1 MKKLDIDLE
10 TTASAD
16 LAKCGIYKY
25 VEAPDFAV
33 TLFGYAADD
42 ADVTVIDLAN
52 GETIPD
58 EIVATLTDDRVI
70 KWAHNVSFERV
81 CLSRFL
87 GMPTGTYLSPV
98 SWRCSMVW
106 STYLSLPQSLKEV
119 GAVLKMDKQKLTEGK
134 DLIRFFCT
142 GQHTPSDDP
151 ERWAR
156 FKAYNKRDVETEM
169 EIQRRL
175 SRFPVPEA
183 VWEEFILS
191 EEINDRGVMV
201 DMPFVQNAIRLEE
214 QSRAESMDRL
224 REITALDNPNSN
236 AQMKAW
242 LAEQGLPVEKL
253 DKKTLA
259 ALLKTAPEELREAL
273 SLYRKLSKTSVKK
286 YAAMENAVCSDGRVR
301 GMFRF
306 YGAAHTGRF
315 SSKLI
320 QLQNLAQNHLPNLE
334 TAKQCVRTGT
344 YDEVKVAYPD
354 IPDTLSQLV
363 RTAFIPRSGTR
374 FLVADFSAIEA
385 RVVAWLAGEQWVLDA
400 FANGEDIYCATASRM
415 FHVPVEKH
423 GQNGELR
430 QKGKQ
435 ATLSCSYGGAAG
447 ALTAMGALDAG
458 MTEEELPQLV
468 QTWREANPNI
478 VRLWNDLEKTA
489 MRCVCKHRE
498 TQTHGVTFALESG
511 ILFMTLPS
519 GRRLAY
525 AKPRVGVNRFGS
537 PSLAYEG
544 TGVSRKWTRLETFGG
559 KLTENL
565 TQAVARD
572 ILCYALRN
580 LADIGCE
587 IVMHCH
593 DEAIIEA
600 PDTLSLQTVCDVM
613 GRVPP
618 WAEGL
623 ILRAD
628 GYECDF
634 YRKD

>member
-1 MKKLDIDLE
+1 MKKIDIDIE

-16 LAKCGIYKY
+16 LTKCGVYRY

-42 ADVTVIDLAN
+42 GKITVIALAN
-52 GETIPD
+52 GERIQED
-58 EIVATLTDDRVI
+58 ILAALTDDSVI

-87 GMPTGTYLSPV
+87 GMPTGTYLSPA

-106 STYLSLPQSLKEV
+106 SAYLSLPQSLKEV
-119 GAVLKMDKQKLTEGK
+119 GSVLNMSKQKLTEGK
-134 DLIRFFCT
+134 ELIRFFCT
-142 GQHTPSDDP
+142 GQHSAADDP
-151 ERWAR
+151 ERWAQ

-175 SRFPVPEA
+175 SRFPVPDA
-183 VWEEFILS
+183 VWDEFILS
-191 EEINDRGVMV
+191 EEINDRGVLV
-201 DMPFVQNAIRLEE
+201 DMPFVQNAILLES

-224 REITALDNPNSN
+224 RGITGLDNPNSN

-242 LAEQGLPVEKL
+242 LATQGLTVEKL

-259 ALLKTAPEELREAL
+259 SLLKTAPDHLCEAV

-286 YAAMENAVCSDGRVR
+286 YAAMENAVCTDGRVR

-320 QLQNLAQNHLPNLE
+320 QLQNLAQNHLPDLE
-334 TAKQCVRTGT
+334 NAKNCVRTGT
-344 YDEVKVAYPD
+344 YDEVKTAYPD

-363 RTAFIPRSGTR
+363 RTAFVPKPGTR

-423 GQNGELR
+423 GQNADMR

-435 ATLSCSYGGAAG
+435 ATLSCSYGGAVG

-468 QTWREANPNI
+468 QTWRDANPNI
-478 VRLWNDLEKTA
+478 VRLWNALENAA
-489 MRCVCKHRE
+489 MRCVRKKHA
-498 TQTHGVTFALESG
+498 THTHGVTFTYESRF
-511 ILFMTLPS
+511 LFMTLPS

-525 AKPRVGVNRFGS
+525 AKPRIGENRFGS

-544 TGVSRKWTRLETFGG
+544 VGEARKWMRLETFGG

-572 ILCYALRN
+572 ILCFAMEN
-580 LADIGCE
+580 LTAIGCE

-600 PDTLSLQTVCDVM
+600 PETLSLETVCAVM

-618 WAEGL
+618 WADGL

-628 GYECDF
+628 GYECNF